1 MMEIILAGVV
11 SLAITL
17 AAGKL
22 LIPALIRLKAGQ
34 SIKEVGP
41 TCTRANRALPPWAA

>member
-34 SIKEVGP
+34 SIKDDRLHLVWHPG
-41 TCTRANRALPPWAA
+41 RS

>member
-22 LIPALIRLKAGQ
+22 LIPALIRL
-34 SIKEVGP
+34 
-41 TCTRANRALPPWAA
+41 